1 MLAVP
6 PGATIGYPL
15 RVEALGGRRRQVQP
29 AALVGRR
36 IGLLLVLADLG
47 ELGALAVLA
56 DAARLVGQVD
66 LEAIPAQLPHHR
78 DDDDA
83 RAVGQRA
90 YRDRRRA
97 ERAGHATDRARVVGR
112 VEQLER
118 PLHLQVGV
126 RRHRAYVAR
135 LARRLGG
142 LGRRGRRI
150 GGGGGPPPRARRAA
164 LDPAHRA
171 PRLGALRRLERL
183 VLGQLAR
190 PLPAGAQ
197 ALDPR
202 RARALVTRR
211 AQLQLVGPVL
221 ADPSL
226 MLRTRRAQL
235 AYLPP
240 GAPGEERL
248 RPLPAQQRPAA
259 DVARDV

>member
-6 PGATIGYPL
+6 PAATIGYPL

-56 DAARLVGQVD
+56 HAARLVGQVD

-126 RRHRAYVAR
+126 RRHCAYVAR

-142 LGRRGRRI
+142 LGRRRRRRRV
-150 GGGGGPPPRARRAA
+150 GGRAA

-171 PRLGALRRLERL
+171 SRLGDLRWLERL
-183 VLGQLAR
+183 LLGQLAG
-190 PLPAGAQ
+190 PLAAGAQ

-202 RARALVTRR
+202 RPRALVPGR

-221 ADPSL
+221 ADPSFVL
-226 MLRTRRAQL
+226 STRRAQL
-235 AYLPP
+235 AHLPP

-248 RPLPAQQRPAA
+248 SPLPAQQRPAA
-259 DVARDV
+259 D

>member
-6 PGATIGYPL
+6 PAATIGYPL
-15 RVEALGGRRRQVQP
+15 RVEALGGRRRQVQR

-36 IGLLLVLADLG
+36 VGLVLVLADLG
-47 ELGALAVLA
+47 ELGALAVLP

-90 YRDRRRA
+90 HRDRRRA
-97 ERAGHATDRARVVGR
+97 ERPGHAADRARVVGR

-150 GGGGGPPPRARRAA
+150 GGRAA

-171 PRLGALRRLERL
+171 PRLGDLRRLERL